1 MRPESVEICLFDKE
15 DNDRGDDLPFS
26 NLPDGDRGLII
37 RPIDYFSLTKPLK
50 NLDLW
55 EKDRIPRPLLRGG
68 MASAGLRVAIL

>member
-37 RPIDYFSLTKPLK
+37 RPIGYFSLTTPLK
-50 NLDLW
+50 NLNLW
-55 EKDRIPRPLLRGG
+55 E
-68 MASAGLRVAIL
+68 